1 MKPFRYAIALG
12 LCSLCSG
19 PSLAAGNIQNG
30 RALAEARCATCHVV
44 GRDAPKD
51 FQPTGQDFI
60 EIKHLDDA
68 QLKTRLKTLHS
79 ALSKYPPLTDEQTAD
94 LVAYIS
100 SMAH

>member
-12 LCSLCSG
+12 LLCSG
-19 PSLAAGNIQNG
+19 PSFAAGSVQNG
-30 RALAEARCATCHVV
+30 KALAEARCATCHVV

-51 FQPTGQDFI
+51 FQPTGQDFV
-60 EIKHLDDA
+60 EIRHLDDA

-79 ALSKYPPLTDEQTAD
+79 ALSKYPALTDEQTAD

>member
-1 MKPFRYAIALG
+1 MKLFSYAMMLG
-12 LCSLCSG
+12 ACFIGST
-19 PSLAAGNIQNG
+19 PSFAAGSIASG
-30 RALAEARCATCHVV
+30 KALAEERCATCHVV

-68 QLKTRLKTLHS
+68 QLNKRLKTLHS
-79 ALSKYPPLTDEQTAD
+79 ALSKFPPLTEVQISD
-94 LVAYIS
+94 LVAYIA